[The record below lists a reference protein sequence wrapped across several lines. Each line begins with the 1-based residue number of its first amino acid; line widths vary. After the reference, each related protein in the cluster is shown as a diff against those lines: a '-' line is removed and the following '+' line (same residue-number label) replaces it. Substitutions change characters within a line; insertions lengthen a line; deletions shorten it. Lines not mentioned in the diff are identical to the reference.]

1 MSSAQLGK
9 MFDTIQI
16 LAQELGI
23 VQYSLKQSTVE
34 QIFNKFAA
42 EGDVEQ

>member
-1 MSSAQLGK
+1 MGSAQLGK
-9 MFDTIQI
+9 MFNIVQKLT
-16 LAQELGI
+16 QELGI
-23 VQYSLKQSTVE
+23 QQYSLKQSTVE